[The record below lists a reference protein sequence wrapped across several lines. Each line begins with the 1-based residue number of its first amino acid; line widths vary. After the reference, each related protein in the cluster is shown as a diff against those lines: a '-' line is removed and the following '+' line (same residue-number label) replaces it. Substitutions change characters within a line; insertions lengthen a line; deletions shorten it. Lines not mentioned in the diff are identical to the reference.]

1 VTTAFSTRWVG
12 DALSGRL
19 DLLDQT
25 LLPVEERILPLT
37 LASDVREAIVSL
49 RVRGA
54 PAIGVAG
61 AYALILAARD
71 LPPDEA
77 SWGSGLAQQADWLN
91 RARPT
96 AVNLSWALGR
106 LVRHDLMCPP
116 GLTRTKRLERLLA
129 EAHAIVDE
137 DRAMC
142 TSMGVHGAP
151 LIASGAGVLTHCNT
165 GVLAT
170 AGDGTALAVMYAA
183 HRAGVQFRA
192 YADETRP
199 LLQGARLT
207 AWELRRAGI
216 DVTLLCDS
224 MAAMLMKQKRV
235 DLVLV
240 GADRIAANGDTA
252 NKIGTYGLAVMAHY
266 HGVPFYV
273 VAPSSSFDLALAD
286 GSGIPIEERKAE
298 EITCGFG
305 RYTAPQN
312 IRVYNPAFDVTPAG
326 LITGII
332 TERGI
337 VERPS
342 VASIAKHLDG
352 VWQPGLS

>member
-1 VTTAFSTRWVG
+1 MTTVFSTRWVG

-25 LLPVEERILPLT
+25 LLPSEERVLPLT
-37 LASDVREAIVSL
+37 IASDVREAIVSL

-71 LPPDEA
+71 LPLDDEA
-77 SWGSGLAQQADWLN
+77 WSPGLAQQADWLN

-106 LVRHDLMCPP
+106 LVRHDSMCPV
-116 GLTRTKRLERLLA
+116 GFTRTQRLERLLA
-129 EAHAIVDE
+129 EAHAIVAE

-142 TSMGVHGAP
+142 ASMGVHGAP

-183 HRAGVQFRA
+183 HRAGVPFRA

-207 AWELRRAGI
+207 AWELQRAGI
-216 DVTLLCDS
+216 DVTLLCDG
-224 MAAMLMKQKRV
+224 MAAMLWFW
-235 DLVLV
+235 LVLTELLPM
-240 GADRIAANGDTA
+240 AILRTR
-252 NKIGTYGLAVMAHY
+252 LAHT
-266 HGVPFYV
+266 
-273 VAPSSSFDLALAD
+273 DW
-286 GSGIPIEERKAE
+286 R
-298 EITCGFG
+298 
-305 RYTAPQN
+305 
-312 IRVYNPAFDVTPAG
+312 
-326 LITGII
+326 
-332 TERGI
+332 
-337 VERPS
+337 
-342 VASIAKHLDG
+342 
-352 VWQPGLS
+352 